1 MQNNSA
7 TFDWIPFYEELAP
20 KLLSF
25 RNNQGELLS
34 FLEELISQGLTITP
48 LLDRDDSGN
57 RFPLQEIDPFTFYGV
72 FNRQTRWDNRIRIL
86 EAIKTK
92 FGLLAPV
99 PTAFDAI
106 PVLNNQR
113 SWLFA
118 YSYARDPGDIGRL
131 WDVFSEALEPDPMNN
146 RRFADSFDRA
156 LKVRNTNINLTMGL
170 FWVRS
175 SEFISLDSPMCSYL
189 DIVRPTSGIT
199 FNFYQ
204 QEIERIKERYQS
216 SFPEISM
223 NAWQDG
229 REQNSD
235 IKNIGDGVDYWL
247 VGAFWDGTDQT
258 SRFLEE
264 GIWENG
270 YTDRYLD
277 LVREMKVGDRIAIKA
292 VSTRRID
299 LPFDNRGATVSK
311 LNIKA
316 IGTIVANR
324 EDGRNIEVDWQQPWD
339 VLEWYFYTF
348 RPTVWRLRKD
358 SDMAQ
363 ELIRFAFFGEP
374 QDYDR
379 YIDRWWGDGEGK
391 GDGDGDEE
399 TPYTI
404 EDVRREGVFLS
415 DKEVDVAV
423 QTLRMKKNLILQ
435 GPPGV
440 GKTFIAKKLA
450 YALMESRD
458 DSRITT
464 VQLHPSYTYEDFVR
478 GYRPTDEAGRFS
490 LTDGPFT
497 RLCQSADENPD
508 RDYVLIIDEI
518 NRGNLSQIFGEAF
531 SLLEPDKRGLTNAI
545 TPLYRRFDGDVF
557 FVPSNVYVI
566 GTMNI
571 ADRSLALVDYALRR
585 RFAFLTLDPKFGD
598 PVYRSWLL
606 ERNMPEGV
614 VDAVIRSMTRLNR
627 VISEERQL
635 GRSYQIGHSFF
646 CPRGNDFSELNM
658 DWFRRVVTTEIQ
670 PLVEE
675 YWFDEPNKA
684 ENLIIDVFGVA

>member
-1 MQNNSA
+1 MG
-7 TFDWIPFYEELAP
+7 
-20 KLLSF
+20 F

-34 FLEELISQGLTITP
+34 FLGELISQGLTITP
-48 LLDRDDSGN
+48 LQDKDDSGN
-57 RFPLQEIDPFTFYGV
+57 RFPLGEIDPFTFYGV
-72 FNRQTRWDNRIRIL
+72 FNRQTRRDNRIRIL

-99 PTAFDAI
+99 PTAFDGV

-113 SWLFA
+113 SWFFA
-118 YSYARDPGDIGRL
+118 YSYERGPDDVDRL
-131 WDVFSEALEPDPMNN
+131 WDVFSKALEPDPMNN
-146 RRFADSFDRA
+146 QQFADSFDRA
-156 LKVRNTNINLTMGL
+156 QEVKYTNFNLTMGL
-170 FWVRS
+170 YWVRCN
-175 SEFISLDSPMCSYL
+175 EFISLDSPMCDYL
-189 DIVRPTSGIT
+189 GVVRPAGGMS
-199 FNFYQ
+199 FDFYQ
-204 QEIERIKERYQS
+204 QEIERTKDRYQS
-216 SFPEISM
+216 PFSEISLS
-223 NAWQDG
+223 AWQGNINQDNG
-229 REQNSD
+229 INKIEED
-235 IKNIGDGVDYWL
+235 IDYWL

-258 SRFLEE
+258 NRFIEV
-264 GIWENG
+264 GVWENG

-277 LVREMKVGDRIAIKA
+277 LVREMKVGDRIGIKA
-292 VSTRRID
+292 VSTRRSN

-316 IGTIVANR
+316 VGTIVANR
-324 EDGRNIEVDWQQPWD
+324 GDGRTIEVDWQRPWE

-348 RPTVWRLRKD
+348 RSTVWRLRKD

-363 ELIRFAFFGEP
+363 ELMRFAFFGEP
-374 QDYDR
+374 QDYDL

-391 GDGDGDEE
+391 GDGEGDEE

-404 EDVRREGVFLS
+404 EDVRREGVFLT

-423 QTLRMKKNLILQ
+423 QTLRVKKNLILQ

-497 RLCQSADENPD
+497 RLCQLADENPD
-508 RDYVLIIDEI
+508 RDYVLIMDEI

-531 SLLEPDKRGLTNAI
+531 SLLEADKRGIDNAI
-545 TPLYRRFDGDVF
+545 TPLYRRFEEDTF

-571 ADRSLALVDYALRR
+571 TDRSLALVDYALRR

-598 PVYRSWLL
+598 PVYRAWLL
-606 ERNMPEGV
+606 DRNMAESV
-614 VDAVIRSMTRLNR
+614 VDAIIRSMTTLNR
-627 VISEERQL
+627 SISEERQL

-658 DWFRRVVTTEIQ
+658 DWFRQVVTTEIQ

-675 YWFDEPNKA
+675 YWFDDPDKA
-684 ENLIIDVFGVA
+684 KNLIVDIFGVA